1 MAGGDRTPGSRWL
14 AQLIREG
21 RAGALRAD
29 LAHFYQRDLLDVWR
43 GTLSPRAVY
52 ELVEHIPDDSAIQ
65 AELRGGRQHRGWSI
79 AAYLAAAQVD
89 ASHDTA
95 WVTASAASRK
105 SVKRPARVQRPGGLA
120 ARARTTTQLDLSSH
134 PLARPLP
141 AKYRGTVK
149 KAITKG
155 R

>member
-1 MAGGDRTPGSRWL
+1 MADGDRTPGSRWL

-29 LAHFYQRDLLDVWR
+29 LAHYYQRDLLDVWR
-43 GTLSPRAVY
+43 GSLSPSTVY
-52 ELVEHIPDDSAIQ
+52 DLVEHIPDDSALQ
-65 AELRGGRQHRGWSI
+65 ALMRGGRQHRGWTV
-79 AAYLAAAQVD
+79 AAYLAAATVD

-95 WVTASAASRK
+95 WVTASAHSRK
-105 SVKRPARVQRPGGLA
+105 TIKRPQRVQRPGGLA
-120 ARARTTTQLDLSSH
+120 AQPQRQLDLSSH
-134 PLARPLP
+134 PMARPLP

>member
-1 MAGGDRTPGSRWL
+1 MAGRDRTPGSRWL
-14 AQLIREG
+14 GQLITDG

-52 ELVEHIPDDSAIQ
+52 ELVEHIPDDSALQ
-65 AELRGGRQHRGWSI
+65 AQLRGGRQHRGWSV

-89 ASHDTA
+89 AAHDIA

-105 SVKRPARVQRPGGLA
+105 TVKRPARVQRPGGLA
-120 ARARTTTQLDLSSH
+120 AQPRRQLDLSSH